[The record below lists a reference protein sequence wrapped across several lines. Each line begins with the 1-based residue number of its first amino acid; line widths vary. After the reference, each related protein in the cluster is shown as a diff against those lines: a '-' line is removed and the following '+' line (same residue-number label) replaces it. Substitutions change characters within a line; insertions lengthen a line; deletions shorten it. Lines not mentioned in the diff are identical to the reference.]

1 MSCTWNETIILLEKK
16 ETKQSWHKLQIWILI
31 TSQKTKNYK
40 SRYKYELTQTSRE
53 LVQNYISSFHID
65 REWLS
70 EIIEYIPYLVFEN
83 LT

>member
-1 MSCTWNETIILLEKK
+1 MTQISNLNFNNKSKNKK
-16 ETKQSWHKLQIWILI
+16 
-31 TSQKTKNYK
+31 YK
-40 SRYKYELTQTSRE
+40 SRYKYQLTQTSRE